1 MIISNEEV
9 EGITKVKQ
17 NNKETDSL
25 VCYLGILG
33 ASWLENMLANKGFAQ
48 AGDGTIRVGQIS

>member
-1 MIISNEEV
+1 M